1 MTKTEKHIKELIKDI
16 KQNCK
21 PMYKTKRQRQL
32 DLLDKLIDRLG
43 TSKTDHPTDDVLW
56 VQKKIAYLQNTEG
69 DVKGLSMDDMLH
81 ANVIWRKHGYM
92 NDPVTG
98 Q

>member
-1 MTKTEKHIKELIKDI
+1 MH
-16 KQNCK
+16 
-21 PMYKTKRQRQL
+21 KTKRQRQL

-69 DVKGLSMDDMLH
+69 DVKGLTMDDMLK
-81 ANVIWRKHGYM
+81 ANAIWKKHYIPV
-92 NDPVTG
+92 DPVTG